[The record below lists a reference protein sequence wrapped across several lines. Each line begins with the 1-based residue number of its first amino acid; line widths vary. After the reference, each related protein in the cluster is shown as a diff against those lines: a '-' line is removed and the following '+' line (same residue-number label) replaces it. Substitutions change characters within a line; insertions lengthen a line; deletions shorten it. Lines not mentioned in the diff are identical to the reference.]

1 MAVAHPPLPR
11 LLDVAERG
19 WRLRLH
25 AGAAP
30 PTTADAARRAVRA
43 LLAPPGDVAAG
54 FALLRPAEGGGWAL
68 LVHVW
73 RDGTLLREALLLP
86 EDRAPP
92 RRCPALARSLG
103 TTDDVLLLAR
113 EAAAW
118 ARHGGDA
125 DAYLL
130 ETLS

>member
-1 MAVAHPPLPR
+1 MAVAHLPLPR
-11 LLDVAERG
+11 LHDVVERG

-43 LLAPPGDVAAG
+43 VLAAPGEVAAG
-54 FALLRPAEGGGWAL
+54 FALLRPAEGGGQAL
-68 LVHVW
+68 LVHIW
-73 RDGTLLREALLLP
+73 RGGELLREALLLP
-86 EDRAPP
+86 EDGAPP
-92 RRCPALARSLG
+92 WRCPSLAHSLG

-125 DAYLL
+125 DAYCA

>member
-1 MAVAHPPLPR
+1 MAVAPLP
-11 LLDVAERG
+11 LPKLHHITERG

-30 PTTADAARRAVRA
+30 STIADAARRAVRA
-43 LLAPPGDVAAG
+43 VLAAPGEVATG
-54 FALLRPAEGGGWAL
+54 FALLRPAEGGGWLL
-68 LVHVW
+68 LVHIW
-73 RDGTLLREALLLP
+73 RGAELLREALLLP
-86 EDRAPP
+86 EDGGPP
-92 RRCPALARSLG
+92 RRCPSLARSLG

-113 EAAAW
+113 EAEAW
-118 ARHGGDA
+118 VRHGGDA